1 MTPQSGKQM
10 IAINISPNIC
20 RRKDNQ
26 IMTFNMTGETYFT
39 KNHSNVAEKL
49 FPDFFL
55 QNQN

>member
-1 MTPQSGKQM
+1 M
-10 IAINISPNIC
+10 IAINISPNIS

-26 IMTFNMTGETYFT
+26 TMTFNMTGETYFI

-55 QNQN
+55 KNQN

>member
-1 MTPQSGKQM
+1 MTPQSGKQI
-10 IAINISPNIC
+10 IAINISTNIS

-26 IMTFNMTGETYFT
+26 TMTFNMTGETYFI

-55 QNQN
+55 KNQN